1 MGRPAVKD
9 IPSRQETTTAQ
20 TENGQYPRWQRSS
33 DIDRNSAAAR
43 DQDRSRR
50 HLPRGVGGR
59 AWLTTSLTGL
69 PRQTRKWRWAM
80 FKKHASLRIAGLR
93 RLGPRPG
100 MPRGTVAAHAN
111 DNLPGLRR
119 PAGQRR
125 SPPPGLACHWVLA
138 DGNRLE
144 CRWQIDPGEIGIEE
158 PGGRRGTRS
167 LSGSPS
173 AFGFNRPLS
182 SAGSRRQ

>member
-1 MGRPAVKD
+1 
-9 IPSRQETTTAQ
+9 
-20 TENGQYPRWQRSS
+20 
-33 DIDRNSAAAR
+33 
-43 DQDRSRR
+43 
-50 HLPRGVGGR
+50 
-59 AWLTTSLTGL
+59 
-69 PRQTRKWRWAM
+69 M
-80 FKKHASLRIAGLR
+80 FKRHASLRIAGLR

-125 SPPPGLACHWVLA
+125 SPPPGLACHWVPT

-158 PGGRRGTRS
+158 PGGRRGTRNPDRHRH
-167 LSGSPS
+167 SGSIVRCHPP
-173 AFGFNRPLS
+173 GLDGNDG
-182 SAGSRRQ
+182 AGCFRAPEATGVGVLLLASEILRRARALHR